1 MDAMKMYFL
10 EDFDLQVK
18 QILLNKGIVKEIE
31 KPDKFKDVERKDF
44 EEFIQ
49 GDQSYKIPTELID
62 LKDESELNDVAEDL
76 LSKEVEEDQELC
88 KALDYLTYERFW
100 RKEKSEQKDKS
111 LEGKNIPLKL
121 LSGEFKYSKG
131 MIFYRQKFDA
141 NPPDEEIKKFF
152 VDEEYYDK
160 NDKIPDSDYLQLCGG
175 KSFEEFLQQDSL
187 QAINSFA
194 LLHYGFEKVDENRW
208 KILKRMV
215 EICNQDMKETYIE
228 KIMDCLDRLN
238 GSEQNV
244 NDPLE
249 LKLKE
254 GDLKKYSDIINK
266 ISKAAALIVLC
277 DELRTSDGS
286 ENDVLKE
293 VLDDIKEELRLKG
306 NLDKYIENTDFKIG
320 EIKERDIG
328 YTVMKMNKDKKE
340 VYLFGMRDPRR
351 YRECIKKYLSDCLD
365 ITLEE
370 RQYTMTTYDDTW
382 SCNVEE
388 IEEDEYKRLKEK
400 WNEDNFAEE
409 CWNSKG
415 IEERKKLLMEPCY
428 TGEKFLA
435 GYARTCPLCKRL
447 VITELSTMR
456 IKRVIDEKRKK
467 VYHFLCC
474 NSCADLFYYAQK
486 VEFISNNDDVTLKFY
501 IKEKYLDKPYEIR
514 FQPSL
519 IHRYLLEKWEKG
531 ISTNGVNE
539 NV

>member
-1 MDAMKMYFL
+1 MKMYFL

-88 KALDYLTYERFW
+88 KSLDYLTYERFW

-238 GSEQNV
+238 GSEKNV

-351 YRECIKKYLSDCLD
+351 YRECIKKYL
-365 ITLEE
+365 
-370 RQYTMTTYDDTW
+370 R
-382 SCNVEE
+382 N
-388 IEEDEYKRLKEK
+388 
-400 WNEDNFAEE
+400 
-409 CWNSKG
+409 
-415 IEERKKLLMEPCY
+415 
-428 TGEKFLA
+428 
-435 GYARTCPLCKRL
+435 
-447 VITELSTMR
+447 
-456 IKRVIDEKRKK
+456 
-467 VYHFLCC
+467 
-474 NSCADLFYYAQK
+474 
-486 VEFISNNDDVTLKFY
+486 
-501 IKEKYLDKPYEIR
+501 
-514 FQPSL
+514 
-519 IHRYLLEKWEKG
+519 
-531 ISTNGVNE
+531 
-539 NV
+539 